1 MAKGGRCTTVFVR
14 PGWFAN
20 NNNSERNSAVLSCTK
35 CISPLSEEMINTD
48 SLTAC
53 PSCNSLLRVDVFP
66 AVHRSL
72 PAGHSGETLQM
83 SNEAGCFYH
92 AGKKAVTPCSACGR
106 FVCALCDV
114 ALSGRHLCPACFEKG
129 KSKRKIKSLENHR
142 TCYDTIALMVATV
155 PILFYFISI
164 FTAPLA
170 IYLTVRHWN
179 TPASIIPRTRIRF
192 ILAFILAGLQISGW
206 ILFFS
211 NLVLST

>member
-1 MAKGGRCTTVFVR
+1 
-14 PGWFAN
+14 
-20 NNNSERNSAVLSCTK
+20 
-35 CISPLSEEMINTD
+35 MINTG

-53 PSCNSLLRVDVFP
+53 PSCNSLLRADVFP
-66 AVHRSL
+66 AVYRS
-72 PAGHSGETLQM
+72 PPVSYSSETLQM

-92 AGKKAVTPCSACGR
+92 PGKKAVTPCTACGR

-114 ALSGRHLCPACFEKG
+114 ALNGRHLCPACFEKG
-129 KSKRKIKSLENHR
+129 KSRRKIKSLENHR
-142 TCYDTIALMVATV
+142 TCYDTIALMVAAV
-155 PILFYFISI
+155 PILLYFITL

-179 TPASIIPRTRIRF
+179 TPSGIIPRTRIRF
-192 ILAFILAGLQISGW
+192 ILAFLIAGLQIAAW

>member
-1 MAKGGRCTTVFVR
+1 
-14 PGWFAN
+14 
-20 NNNSERNSAVLSCTK
+20 VLSCTK
-35 CISPLSEEMINTD
+35 CISPLSEEKINTG

-53 PSCNSLLRVDVFP
+53 PSCNSLLRADVFP
-66 AVHRSL
+66 AVYRSL
-72 PAGHSGETLQM
+72 PVSHSAETLQM

-92 AGKKAVTPCSACGR
+92 PGKKAVTPCSACGR

-114 ALSGRHLCPACFEKG
+114 ALNGRHLCPACFEKG

-155 PILFYFISI
+155 PILFYFITL

-179 TPASIIPRTRIRF
+179 TPSGIIRRTRVRF
-192 ILAFILAGLQISGW
+192 ILAFLIASLQIAAW

-211 NLVLST
+211 KLALST

>member
-1 MAKGGRCTTVFVR
+1 
-14 PGWFAN
+14 
-20 NNNSERNSAVLSCTK
+20 
-35 CISPLSEEMINTD
+35 MINSD

-53 PSCNSLLRVDVFP
+53 PSCSSLQRVDVFP
-66 AVHRSL
+66 AVYRSL
-72 PAGHSGETLQM
+72 PKGHSGETLQV

-92 AGKKAVTPCSACGR
+92 PGKKAVTSCSACGR

-114 ALSGRHLCPACFEKG
+114 ALSGRHLCPTCFEKG

-155 PILFYFISI
+155 PILFYFITPL
-164 FTAPLA
+164 TAPLA

-179 TPASIIPRTRIRF
+179 TPSGIIPRAKIRF
-192 ILAFILAGLQISGW
+192 ILAFILAGLQIAGW

-211 NLVLST
+211 NLALSK